1 MLETNGTVGGCSSGA
16 LIVLEYETTSNH
28 RLKDSA
34 NLWQTILISSTAWRD
49 TIPLS
54 PRSLR
59 SS

>member
-1 MLETNGTVGGCSSGA
+1 MLETNGTVGSCSSCV
-16 LIVLEYETTSNH
+16 LIVFEYETTSNSQ
-28 RLKDSA
+28 LKDSA
-34 NLWQTILISSTAWRD
+34 NLWQTVLISSTARKD